1 MKRWLMLIAAL
12 PLFAHAA
19 AERIISLGGDVTEIA
34 YALGAQQQL
43 VAKDST
49 STWPAAAR
57 SLPDVGYIRQLN
69 AEGILSLRPTI
80 VLASA
85 QAQPSLVL
93 QKVEDSRV
101 RVVNIPGGNDLSAI
115 DKKIVAVAD
124 ALGKQTEGD
133 ALRHAVAAQIA
144 QIPTQPLGKRV
155 LFILSHG
162 GMNTMVAGQ
171 KTAADGAI
179 QAAGLQNA
187 MQGFDHYRSMSQ
199 EGVIA
204 SLPDLVVI
212 SADGLKG
219 MGGEAGLWK
228 LPGLAQT
235 PAGRHKQLLVIDD
248 MALLGFGP
256 RTPQAIGALRKKAEQ
271 LP

>member
-1 MKRWLMLIAAL
+1 MKRWLILLAAF
-12 PLFAHAA
+12 PLLASAT
-19 AERIISLGGDVTEIA
+19 ERIVSLGGDVTEVV
-34 YALGAQQQL
+34 YALDARQQL

-49 STWPAAAR
+49 STWPAAAQN
-57 SLPDVGYIRQLN
+57 LPDVGYIRQLN
-69 AEGILSLRPTI
+69 AEGILALRPTL

-93 QKVEDSRV
+93 KKVAENKV
-101 RVVNIPGGNDLSAI
+101 KVVNVPGGYDFPAI
-115 DKKIVAVAD
+115 ERKIVAIAD
-124 ALGKQTEGD
+124 ALGKQSEGET
-133 ALRHAVAAQIA
+133 LRQKLHQQIA
-144 QIPTQPLGKRV
+144 QIPSQPINKRV

-162 GMNTMVAGQ
+162 GMNSMVAGKQ
-171 KTAADGAI
+171 TAADGAI
-179 QAAGLQNA
+179 RAAGLQNA
-187 MQGFDHYRSMSQ
+187 MQEFDHYRSMSQ

-204 SLPDLVVI
+204 SQPDLVVI

-235 PAGRHKQLLVIDD
+235 PAGRHKQVLVIDD

-256 RTPQAIGALRKKAEQ
+256 RTPQAVLALRQKAER

>member
-1 MKRWLMLIAAL
+1 MKRWLILLAAF
-12 PLFAHAA
+12 PLLASAA
-19 AERIISLGGDVTEIA
+19 AERIVSLGGDVTEVI
-34 YALGAQQQL
+34 YALDAQRQL

-49 STWPAAAR
+49 STWPAAAQ

-69 AEGILSLRPTI
+69 AEGILSLRPT
-80 VLASA
+80 
-85 QAQPSLVL
+85 LVL
-93 QKVEDSRV
+93 KKVEENKV
-101 RVVNIPGGNDLSAI
+101 KVINVPGGYDLPAI
-115 DKKIVAVAD
+115 EAKIAVIAD
-124 ALGKQTEGD
+124 ALGKQSEGN
-133 ALRHAVAAQIA
+133 ALRQKVHQQIA
-144 QIPTQPLGKRV
+144 QIPSQPVNKRV

-162 GMNTMVAGQ
+162 GMNTMVAGKQ
-171 KTAADGAI
+171 TAADGAI
-179 QAAGLQNA
+179 RAAGLQNA
-187 MQGFDHYRSMSQ
+187 MQSFDHYRSMSQ

-204 SLPDLVVI
+204 SKPDLVVI

-235 PAGRHKQLLVIDD
+235 PAGRHKQVLVIDD

-256 RTPQAIGALRKKAEQ
+256 RTPQEVLALRQKAEQ

>member
-1 MKRWLMLIAAL
+1 
-12 PLFAHAA
+12 
-19 AERIISLGGDVTEIA
+19 
-34 YALGAQQQL
+34 
-43 VAKDST
+43 
-49 STWPAAAR
+49 
-57 SLPDVGYIRQLN
+57 
-69 AEGILSLRPTI
+69 
-80 VLASA
+80 
-85 QAQPSLVL
+85 
-93 QKVEDSRV
+93 
-101 RVVNIPGGNDLSAI
+101 VVNIPGGNDLSAI
-115 DKKIVAVAD
+115 DKKVVAVAD

-144 QIPTQPLGKRV
+144 QIPTQPLGKAGAVYSQPRRNEYDGRRAKDR
-155 LFILSHG
+155 G
-162 GMNTMVAGQ
+162 GWRYSGRR
-171 KTAADGAI
+171 AAERDA
-179 QAAGLQNA
+179 
-187 MQGFDHYRSMSQ
+187 GFDHYRSMSQ

-256 RTPQAIGALRKKAEQ
+256 RTPQAVGALRKKRSSSLMRPTLSPSVVNDAAAGEPDAVRHDPRRDASAARQ
-271 LP
+271 SVAAGDECCAISG

>member
-1 MKRWLMLIAAL
+1 MNRWLVLLTAL
-12 PLFAHAA
+12 PLFASAA
-19 AERIISLGGDVTEIA
+19 AERIVSLGGDVTEVV
-34 YALGAQQQL
+34 YALDARQQL

-49 STWPAAAR
+49 STWPAEAQA
-57 SLPDVGYIRQLN
+57 LPDVGYLRQLN
-69 AEGILSLRPTI
+69 AEGILSLRPTLL
-80 VLASA
+80 LASA

-93 QKVEDSRV
+93 KKVQESGV
-101 RVVNIPGGNDLSAI
+101 KVVDVPGGYSLASI
-115 DKKIVAVAD
+115 DSKVATIAA
-124 ALGKQTEGD
+124 ALGKQAQGD
-133 ALRHAVAAQIA
+133 ALLQKVHQQIA
-144 QIPTQPLGKRV
+144 QIPTQPLNKRV

-162 GMNTMVAGQ
+162 GMNTLVAGKQ
-171 KTAADGAI
+171 TAADGAI
-179 QAAGLQNA
+179 RAAGLQNA

-199 EGVIA
+199 EGVVA

-235 PAGRHKQLLVIDD
+235 PAGRHKQVLVIDD

-256 RTPQAIGALRKKAEQ
+256 RTPQAVITLRQKAEQ

>member
-1 MKRWLMLIAAL
+1 MKYWLMLCVAFPLWVYAAS
-12 PLFAHAA
+12 
-19 AERIISLGGDVTEIA
+19 ERIVSLGGDVTEIV
-34 YALGAQQQL
+34 YALDAQQQL

-49 STWPAAAR
+49 STWPPAAQ

-69 AEGILSLRPTI
+69 TEGILSLRPTL

-93 QKVEDSRV
+93 KKVQESQV
-101 RVVNIPGGNDLSAI
+101 KVVNIPGGNDLAAI
-115 DKKIVAVAD
+115 DKKIIVVAD
-124 ALGKQTEGD
+124 ALGKQAAGE
-133 ALRHAVAAQIA
+133 ALRHSVDAQIA
-144 QIPTQPLGKRV
+144 QLPAQPMNKRV

-162 GMNTMVAGQ
+162 GMNTMVAGKQ
-171 KTAADGAI
+171 TAADGAI
-179 QAAGLQNA
+179 RAAGLQNA

-212 SADGLKG
+212 STDGLKG

-235 PAGRHKQLLVIDD
+235 PAGRHKQVLVIDD

-256 RTPQAIGALRKKAEQ
+256 RTPQAVLQLRQKAEQ